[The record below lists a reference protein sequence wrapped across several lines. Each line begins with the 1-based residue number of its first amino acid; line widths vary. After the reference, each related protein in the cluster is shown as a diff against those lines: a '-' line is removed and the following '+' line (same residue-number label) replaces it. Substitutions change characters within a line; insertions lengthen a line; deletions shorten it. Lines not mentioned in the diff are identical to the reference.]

1 MSILQIEQVA
11 SEQTSGQYQ
20 ETEPRSGSQ
29 QRERERERVNTAGSL
44 IAFLKE
50 FKISGEFDRGGTK
63 KLCSDLAQPMV

>member
-1 MSILQIEQVA
+1 MSILQIGQVA

-29 QRERERERVNTAGSL
+29 QRERVNTTGGL